1 MSYKRNN
8 QKGTNVLNP
17 KTISIFSG
25 IIILCIILFV
35 VINNLDTKDKTL
47 EKASEKETKKKS
59 DVVIIN
65 GKEYVPK
72 KDIETYLFIGVDSL
86 DKVHKVEEYDGT
98 GQCDVLTL
106 LVRDLGQGTFRT
118 LSIDRNTMANVK
130 SLDYD
135 NSYLATSRIQLS
147 FAHANGDGL
156 EASCE
161 NTVDAV
167 SDLLG
172 GQKIDGYAAV
182 NMGAISIINNLA
194 GGVTVTIEDD
204 FTESDPSLK
213 IGDTLTLSDEQ
224 AVHFVHDRFNVG
236 DETNECRMRR
246 QSMYMSDLKKKLR
259 AKCSA
264 DNSYPV
270 KIYESLGDYMVT
282 SLTSSKF
289 SKIAM
294 LVLDEKD
301 QGELHIKGTNSVDDL
316 GFIAFE
322 PDEESLNEVIATLFY
337 KENN

>member
-1 MSYKRNN
+1 M
-8 QKGTNVLNP
+8 LNP

-25 IIILCIILFV
+25 IIILCVVLFI
-35 VINNLDTKDKTL
+35 VISNLDTHDSTL
-47 EKASEKETKKKS
+47 DKASEQETSKKS
-59 DVVIIN
+59 EVVVIN

-72 KDIETYLFIGVDSL
+72 KNIETYLFIGVDSL
-86 DKVHKVEEYDGT
+86 DKVHKVTEYDGT
-98 GQCDVLTL
+98 GQCDFLTL
-106 LVRDLGQGTFRT
+106 LVRDLNDGTFRT
-118 LSIDRNTMANVK
+118 LSIDRNTMADVK

-135 NSYLATSRIQLS
+135 NSYLDTSRIQLS

-167 SDLLG
+167 SGLLG
-172 GQKIDGYAAV
+172 GQKIDAYAAV

-204 FTESDPSLK
+204 FSKVDPSLK
-213 IGDTLTLSDEQ
+213 IGETLTLTDEQ
-224 AVHFVHDRFNVG
+224 AVHFVHDRFDVG

-246 QSMYMSDLKKKLR
+246 QSMYMTDLKKKLR
-259 AKCSA
+259 AKCSE

-294 LVLDEKD
+294 LVLNEKD
-301 QGELHIKGTNSVDDL
+301 QGELHIEGTNSIDEL
-316 GFIAFE
+316 GFVAFE
-322 PDEESLNEVIATLFY
+322 PDDFSLNEVIATLFY
-337 KENN
+337 EENK

>member
-1 MSYKRNN
+1 M
-8 QKGTNVLNP
+8 LNP

-25 IIILCIILFV
+25 VIILCVVLFI
-35 VINNLDTKDKTL
+35 VISNLDTHDSTL
-47 EKASEKETKKKS
+47 DEASEQETSKKS
-59 DVVIIN
+59 EVVVIN

-72 KDIETYLFIGVDSL
+72 KNIETYLFIGVDSL
-86 DKVHKVEEYDGT
+86 DKVHKVTEYDGT
-98 GQCDVLTL
+98 GQCDFLTL
-106 LVRDLGQGTFRT
+106 LVRDLNDGTFKT

-135 NSYLATSRIQLS
+135 NSYIDTTRIQLS

-172 GQKIDGYAAV
+172 GQKIDAYAAV

-204 FTESDPSLK
+204 FSKVDSSLK
-213 IGDTLTLSDEQ
+213 IGDTLTLTDEQ
-224 AVHFVHDRFNVG
+224 AVHFVHDVG

-246 QSMYMSDLKKKLR
+246 QSMYMTDLKKKLR
-259 AKCSA
+259 ARCSE

-294 LVLDEKD
+294 LVLNEKD
-301 QGELHIKGTNSVDDL
+301 QGELHIEGTNS
-316 GFIAFE
+316 I
-322 PDEESLNEVIATLFY
+322 DELEEDCGTLRGLVCTALKNNDEVIATLFY
-337 KENN
+337 EENK